1 MEENE
6 HPITEDHI
14 IRYLNGRLND
24 DDVRQKVEE
33 WLSTP
38 ENRKSA
44 QETFKAWELSLLASP
59 THKDS
64 QEAFKQLQK
73 HLPGEQKLAKQ
84 ISMWWYAA
92 AASVIIVLGS
102 LLWINRT
109 ASTPETVLT
118 SIESVED
125 VLVAPM
131 EDGSQ
136 ISIDQGSTITYN
148 KEEIVNG
155 SQRKVAL
162 KGQAFFEVDHQPDR
176 PFIVSTSDAEITVLG
191 TKFMVKTYDDA
202 PTKVLVTEGKVR
214 VNYLNTPE
222 EIILT
227 AEQET
232 DLEVEENSNVV
243 KPAVKPSDDNQLYW
257 KTGVMTFRN
266 ASLAQVLET
275 LSKEFDTPI
284 TTSNEEILDC
294 TLTATFKKQ
303 SLETI
308 LEVIKT
314 THQLESSEENGT
326 IVILGNGCN

>member
-1 MEENE
+1 
-6 HPITEDHI
+6 
-14 IRYLNGRLND
+14 
-24 DDVRQKVEE
+24 
-33 WLSTP
+33 
-38 ENRKSA
+38 
-44 QETFKAWELSLLASP
+44 
-59 THKDS
+59 
-64 QEAFKQLQK
+64 
-73 HLPGEQKLAKQ
+73 
-84 ISMWWYAA
+84 
-92 AASVIIVLGS
+92 
-102 LLWINRT
+102 
-109 ASTPETVLT
+109 
-118 SIESVED
+118 